1 MDRSSISLLETG
13 LSLLQFT
20 DPSLLDHIRTFLEEL
35 ERWNPRFGL
44 VGTGG
49 KDLVVRHVLDCLAGA
64 PLFRELSPSFVADV
78 GAGAGFP
85 GIPLA
90 LCLPEIRFTLIEP
103 SRKRA
108 AFLRN
113 IRSLLRI
120 ENIQVW
126 EQDLEYLS
134 RNLLPEERFP
144 CLTFRAFSPLNEKRL
159 KQLLRILKKGGS
171 IIAYKGR
178 RELIEKEAAL
188 GESLGLTYRIVEVT
202 VPFLEETRHLLCF
215 NSSS

>member
-1 MDRSSISLLETG
+1 MDRSSISLLEAG
-13 LSLLQFT
+13 LNLLQFT
-20 DPSLLDHIRTFLEEL
+20 DPPLLTQIRIFLEEL

-64 PLFRELSPSFVADV
+64 HLFREISPSFVADV

-90 LCLPEIRFTLIEP
+90 LVLPQIRFTLIEP

-126 EQDLEYLS
+126 EHDLEYLC

-188 GESLGLTYRIVEVT
+188 GESLGLTYRIVEVS
-202 VPFLEETRHLLCF
+202 VPFLEEPRHLLWF